1 MSDTDE
7 PRFQAGD
14 QVTKSGFDGVVIDEY
29 EPGTYEVRLDRG
41 TVVVPARELT
51 RR

>member
-1 MSDTDE
+1 MSDTGE
-7 PRFQAGD
+7 PRFEVGD

-29 EPGTYEVRLDRG
+29 EPGMYEVRLASG
-41 TVVVPARELT
+41 TVVVPGRELT